1 MIFVDFNQFR
11 GGGGDVGENTLY
23 AYRISPYTASTNSVH
38 KAISTFHNTEYHSD
52 TLYIAILKSDIS

>member
-11 GGGGDVGENTLY
+11 GGGDVGENTLY

-52 TLYIAILKSDIS
+52 TLLKSDIS